1 MFNFKKGT
9 MGIKLIKSG
18 RVKLIYNYQ
27 NVRRAFPP
35 LTINVGNNNAKHN
48 SDIGK
53 ISEPV

>member
-1 MFNFKKGT
+1 
-9 MGIKLIKSG
+9 MGIKLIISG

-35 LTINVGNNNAKHN
+35 LTINVSNNNAKHI

-53 ISEPV
+53 ISEIV

>member
-1 MFNFKKGT
+1 

-18 RVKLIYNYQ
+18 LVKLIYNYQ

-35 LTINVGNNNAKHN
+35 LTSNASNNNAKHI

-53 ISEPV
+53 IPELV

>member
-1 MFNFKKGT
+1 

-27 NVRRAFPP
+27 NVRCAFPP
-35 LTINVGNNNAKHN
+35 LTINVSNNNAKHI
-48 SDIGK
+48 SGIGK